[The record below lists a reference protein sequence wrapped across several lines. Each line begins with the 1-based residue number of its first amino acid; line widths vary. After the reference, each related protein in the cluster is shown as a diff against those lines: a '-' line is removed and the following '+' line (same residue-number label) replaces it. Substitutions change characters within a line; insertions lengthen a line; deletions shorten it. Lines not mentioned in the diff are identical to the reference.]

1 MNNRVLTVLGT
12 RPEIIRLSAILPKLD
27 QVLGQQNHFI
37 LHTGQNYTAG
47 LSEIFFQE
55 LNLRSPDMILQ
66 NQNTTTAQQ
75 IANVFVG
82 VEDAIKKFQPTRALI
97 LGDTNSAL
105 SAVICERMGVPVYHM
120 EAGNR
125 CYDLSV
131 PEERNRRIIDTSST
145 YNLPYTEL
153 SRQNLLREGLPNER
167 ITVIGNPIM
176 EVMNLYQAQIQHSDI
191 LQKLKLETGNYVLV
205 TAHRAENV
213 DHADRLQEI
222 LTALQQISQQR
233 PVVFSCHPRT
243 RNKIQNFNMSTA
255 GLTMLDPMGFFD
267 FVNLEKHSRM
277 AITDSGTVQE
287 EMCLWGIPTVT
298 IRNTTERPETVWCG
312 SNIVSGL
319 NCQDIIN
326 CYNYF
331 DNHNHTNWQP
341 PIEYVQH
348 HVSDTVVKLLISNLV
363 KS

>member
-1 MNNRVLTVLGT
+1 MNNRVLTILGT

-27 QVLGQQNHFI
+27 QVLGRENHFV

-47 LSEIFFQE
+47 LSDIFFQQ
-55 LNLRSPDMILQ
+55 LNLRQPDLILQ

-75 IANVFVG
+75 IANTFVG
-82 VEDAIKKFQPTRALI
+82 VENAIKRFRPTRALI

-105 SAVICERMGVPVYHM
+105 SAIICERMGVPVYHM

-131 PEERNRRIIDTSST
+131 PEERNRRVIDAAST

-153 SRQNLLREGLPNER
+153 SRQNLLREGLPNDR
-167 ITVIGNPIM
+167 ITVVGNPIQ
-176 EVMNLYQAQIQHSDI
+176 EVIELYQLQINCSDI
-191 LQKLKLETGNYVLV
+191 LQQLNLISGQYLVV

-213 DHADRLQEI
+213 DDPLTLQQI
-222 LTALQQISQQR
+222 FTALQHISQYTT
-233 PVVFSCHPRT
+233 VVFSCHPRT
-243 RNKIQNFNMSTA
+243 RNKINDFGISTN
-255 GLTMLDPMGFFD
+255 GIQLIDPLGFFD
-267 FVNLEKHSRM
+267 FVHLEQHSQM

-287 EMCLWGIPTVT
+287 EMCLFGIPTVT

-312 SNIVSGL
+312 SNIISGL
-319 NCQDIIN
+319 NYQDIVN

-331 DNHNHTNWQP
+331 DKHHHSVWQP
-341 PIEYVQH
+341 PAEYVKPN
-348 HVSDTVVKLLISNLV
+348 VSDTVVKLLISNLV
-363 KS
+363 RQ